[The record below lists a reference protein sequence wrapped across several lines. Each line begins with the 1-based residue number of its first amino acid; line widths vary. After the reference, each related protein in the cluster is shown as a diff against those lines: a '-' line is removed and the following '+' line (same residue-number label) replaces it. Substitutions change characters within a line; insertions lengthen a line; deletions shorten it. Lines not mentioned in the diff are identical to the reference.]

1 MIETNQNTI
10 SGITHLQEEKSNVA
24 ISMSAYSVL
33 LEILK
38 RDIRVALRRQSDVA
52 AVFFF
57 FIIAASLFPLGSGTD
72 PNLLSAM
79 APSVLWVTALLSCML
94 SLSRIFAS
102 DFADGTLEQMLL
114 SNHPTVLIVL
124 MKILAHWILS
134 GLPLVLVAPLIGLQF
149 NLSNE
154 QLQVLAISL
163 LMGTLALSL
172 IGSIGAALTL
182 GIRGA
187 GVLIA
192 ILVLPL
198 YIPVLVFG
206 AGAVNAVSIGMSPNG
221 ALSLLGAVLALALV
235 FSPLASAAALHIALE

>member
-1 MIETNQNTI
+1 MTENSLEVKPAKALSTF
-10 SGITHLQEEKSNVA
+10 
-24 ISMSAYSVL
+24 SVL
-33 LEILK
+33 YRILA
-38 RDIRVALRRQSDVA
+38 RDIQVALRRQSDVA

-57 FIIAASLFPLGSGTD
+57 FIIAASLFPLGSGAD
-72 PNLLSAM
+72 PKLLSAM
-79 APSVLWVTALLSCML
+79 APSVLWVMALLSCML
-94 SLSRIFAS
+94 SLSRMFSS
-102 DFADGTLEQMLL
+102 DYADGTLEQMMI
-114 SNHPTVLIVL
+114 SNQPVVLIVL

-134 GLPLVLVAPLIGLQF
+134 GLPLFFVAPLIGLQF
-149 NLSNE
+149 NLGGAE
-154 QLQVLAISL
+154 LQILAASL

-182 GIRGA
+182 GIRGT

-221 ALSLLGAVLALALV
+221 ALSLLGAVLAMALV
-235 FSPLASAAALHIALE
+235 FAPLASAAALRIALE

>member
-1 MIETNQNTI
+1 M
-10 SGITHLQEEKSNVA
+10 HQELSTF
-24 ISMSAYSVL
+24 S
-33 LEILK
+33 ILYRILA
-38 RDIRVALRRQSDVA
+38 RDIKVALRRQSDVM

-57 FIIAASLFPLGSGTD
+57 FIIAASLFPLGSGAD
-72 PNLLSAM
+72 PKLLIAM

-94 SLSRIFAS
+94 SLSRMFAS
-102 DFADGTLEQMLL
+102 DYADGTLEQMML
-114 SNHPTVLIVL
+114 SNQPAVLIVL
-124 MKILAHWILS
+124 MKILAHWMLS

-149 NLSNE
+149 NLGSAE
-154 QLQVLAISL
+154 LQILAVSL

-182 GIRGA
+182 GIRGS

-206 AGAVNAVSIGMSPNG
+206 AGAVNAVSIGMSPDG
-221 ALSLLGAVLALALV
+221 ALSLLGAVLAMTLV
-235 FSPLASAAALHIALE
+235 FAPLASAAALRIALE

>member
-1 MIETNQNTI
+1 MANPHMPVGKHIGT
-10 SGITHLQEEKSNVA
+10 LA
-24 ISMSAYSVL
+24 VL
-33 LEILK
+33 YQILA
-38 RDIRVALRRQSDVA
+38 RDIKVALRRQSDVT

-57 FIIAASLFPLGSGTD
+57 FIIAASLFPLGSGSD
-72 PNLLSAM
+72 PKLLSAM

-94 SLSRIFAS
+94 SLPRIFAS
-102 DFADGTLEQMLL
+102 DHADGTLEQLLL
-114 SNHPTVLIVL
+114 SNQPTVLIVL
-124 MKILAHWILS
+124 MKTFAHWLLS

-149 NLSNE
+149 NLTAD
-154 QLQVLAISL
+154 QLQVLALSL

-182 GIRGA
+182 GIRGT

-206 AGAVNAVSIGMSPNG
+206 AGAVNAVSVGMSPNG
-221 ALSLLGAVLALALV
+221 ALSLLGGVLALSLV
-235 FSPLASAAALHIALE
+235 FAPLASSAALKIALE

>member
-1 MIETNQNTI
+1 MLKELGTF
-10 SGITHLQEEKSNVA
+10 
-24 ISMSAYSVL
+24 SVL
-33 LEILK
+33 CRILA
-38 RDIRVALRRQSDVA
+38 RDIKVALRRQSDVA

-57 FIIAASLFPLGSGTD
+57 FIIAASLFPLGSGAD
-72 PNLLSAM
+72 PKLLKAM

-94 SLSRIFAS
+94 SLSRMYAS
-102 DFADGTLEQMLL
+102 DHADGTLEQMML
-114 SNHPTVLIVL
+114 SNQPTVLIVL
-124 MKILAHWILS
+124 MKILAHWVLS
-134 GLPLVLVAPLIGLQF
+134 GLPLVFVAPLIGIQF
-149 NLSNE
+149 NLSSTE
-154 QLQVLAISL
+154 LQVLALSL

-182 GIRGA
+182 GIRGT

-221 ALSLLGAVLALALV
+221 ALSLLGAVLAMALV
-235 FSPLASAAALHIALE
+235 FAPLASSAALKIALE

>member
-1 MIETNQNTI
+1 MLETKL
-10 SGITHLQEEKSNVA
+10 SKASSNVND
-24 ISMSAYSVL
+24 IGTFSVL
-33 LEILK
+33 VQILR

-57 FIIAASLFPLGSGTD
+57 FIIAASLFPLGSGAD
-72 PNLLSAM
+72 PKLLSAM

-102 DFADGTLEQMLL
+102 DYADGTLEQLML
-114 SNHPTVLIVL
+114 SNQPVVLIVL
-124 MKILAHWILS
+124 MKILAHWLLS

-149 NLSNE
+149 NLSGE

-182 GIRGA
+182 GIRGT

-235 FSPLASAAALHIALE
+235 FSPLASAAALRIALE

>member
-1 MIETNQNTI
+1 MANPHMPVGKHIGT
-10 SGITHLQEEKSNVA
+10 LA
-24 ISMSAYSVL
+24 VL
-33 LEILK
+33 YQILA
-38 RDIRVALRRQSDVA
+38 RDIKVALRRQSDVT

-57 FIIAASLFPLGSGTD
+57 FIIAASLFPLGSGSD
-72 PNLLSAM
+72 PKLLSAM

-94 SLSRIFAS
+94 SLPRIFAS
-102 DFADGTLEQMLL
+102 DHADGTLEQLLL
-114 SNHPTVLIVL
+114 SNQPTVLIVL
-124 MKILAHWILS
+124 MKTLAHWLLS

-149 NLSNE
+149 NLTAD
-154 QLQVLAISL
+154 QLQVLALSL

-182 GIRGA
+182 GIRGT

-206 AGAVNAVSIGMSPNG
+206 AGAVNAVSVGMSPNG
-221 ALSLLGAVLALALV
+221 ALSLLGGVLALSLV
-235 FSPLASAAALHIALE
+235 FAPLASSAALKIALE

>member
-1 MIETNQNTI
+1 MMANTPI
-10 SGITHLQEEKSNVA
+10 PVSKQIGTPA
-24 ISMSAYSVL
+24 VL
-33 LEILK
+33 YQILA
-38 RDIRVALRRQSDVA
+38 RDIKVALRRQSDVT

-57 FIIAASLFPLGSGTD
+57 FIIAASLFPLGSGSD
-72 PNLLSAM
+72 PRLLSAM

-94 SLSRIFAS
+94 SLPRIFAS
-102 DFADGTLEQMLL
+102 DHADGTLEQLLL
-114 SNHPTVLIVL
+114 SNQPTVLIVL
-124 MKILAHWILS
+124 MKTLAHWLLS

-149 NLSNE
+149 NLTAD
-154 QLQVLAISL
+154 QLQVLALSL

-182 GIRGA
+182 GIRGT

-206 AGAVNAVSIGMSPNG
+206 AGAVNAVSVGMSPNG
-221 ALSLLGAVLALALV
+221 ALSLLGGVLALSLV
-235 FSPLASAAALHIALE
+235 FAPLASSAALKIALE

>member
-1 MIETNQNTI
+1 MAETILVKELDIKQLGTF
-10 SGITHLQEEKSNVA
+10 
-24 ISMSAYSVL
+24 SVL
-33 LEILK
+33 YRILA
-38 RDIRVALRRQSDVA
+38 RDIKVALRRQSDVT

-57 FIIAASLFPLGSGTD
+57 FIIAASSFPLGSGAD
-72 PNLLSAM
+72 PKLLSAM

-94 SLSRIFAS
+94 SLSRMYAS
-102 DFADGTLEQMLL
+102 DHADGTLEQIMM
-114 SNHPTVLIVL
+114 SNQPTVLIVL
-124 MKILAHWILS
+124 MKILAHWVLS
-134 GLPLVLVAPLIGLQF
+134 GLPLVFVAPLIGIQF
-149 NLSNE
+149 NLSSAE
-154 QLQVLAISL
+154 LQILAVSL

-182 GIRGA
+182 GIRGT

-221 ALSLLGAVLALALV
+221 ALSLLGAVLAMAIV
-235 FSPLASAAALHIALE
+235 FAPLASAAALKIALE

>member
-1 MIETNQNTI
+1 MLKELGTF
-10 SGITHLQEEKSNVA
+10 
-24 ISMSAYSVL
+24 SVL
-33 LEILK
+33 YRILA
-38 RDIRVALRRQSDVA
+38 RDIKVALRRQSDVA

-57 FIIAASLFPLGSGTD
+57 FIIAASLFPLGSGAD
-72 PNLLSAM
+72 PKLLKAM

-94 SLSRIFAS
+94 SLSRMYAS
-102 DFADGTLEQMLL
+102 DHADGTLEQMML
-114 SNHPTVLIVL
+114 SNQPTVLIVL
-124 MKILAHWILS
+124 MKILAHWVLS
-134 GLPLVLVAPLIGLQF
+134 GLPLVFVAPLIGIQF
-149 NLSNE
+149 NLSSTE
-154 QLQVLAISL
+154 LQVLALSL

-182 GIRGA
+182 GIRGT

-221 ALSLLGAVLALALV
+221 ALSLLGAVLAMALV
-235 FSPLASAAALHIALE
+235 FAPLASSAALKIALE

>member
-1 MIETNQNTI
+1 M
-10 SGITHLQEEKSNVA
+10 HQELSTF
-24 ISMSAYSVL
+24 S
-33 LEILK
+33 ILYRILA
-38 RDIRVALRRQSDVA
+38 RDIKVALRRQSDVM

-57 FIIAASLFPLGSGTD
+57 FIIAASLFPLGSGAD
-72 PNLLSAM
+72 PKLLSAM

-94 SLSRIFAS
+94 SLSRMFAS
-102 DFADGTLEQMLL
+102 DYADGTLEQMML
-114 SNHPTVLIVL
+114 SNQPAVLIVL
-124 MKILAHWILS
+124 MKTLAHWMLS

-149 NLSNE
+149 NLSSAE
-154 QLQVLAISL
+154 LQILAISL

-182 GIRGA
+182 GIRGS

-221 ALSLLGAVLALALV
+221 ALSLLGALLAMALV
-235 FSPLASAAALHIALE
+235 FAPLASAAALRIALE

>member
-1 MIETNQNTI
+1 MPKTKLT
-10 SGITHLQEEKSNVA
+10 QELGTF
-24 ISMSAYSVL
+24 SVL
-33 LEILK
+33 YRILA
-38 RDIRVALRRQSDVA
+38 RDIKVALRRQSDVT

-57 FIIAASLFPLGSGTD
+57 FIIAASLFPLGSGAD
-72 PNLLSAM
+72 PKLLSTM

-94 SLSRIFAS
+94 SLSRMYSS
-102 DFADGTLEQMLL
+102 DYADGTLEQITL
-114 SNHPTVLIVL
+114 SNQPIVLIVL
-124 MKILAHWILS
+124 MKILAHWVLS
-134 GLPLVLVAPLIGLQF
+134 GLPLVFVAPLIGLQF
-149 NLSNE
+149 NLSSAE
-154 QLQVLAISL
+154 LQILAASL

-182 GIRGA
+182 GIRGT

-221 ALSLLGAVLALALV
+221 ALSLLGAVLAMALV
-235 FSPLASAAALHIALE
+235 FAPLASAVALKIALE

>member
-1 MIETNQNTI
+1 MHKELSIF
-10 SGITHLQEEKSNVA
+10 A
-24 ISMSAYSVL
+24 VL
-33 LEILK
+33 YRILA
-38 RDIRVALRRQSDVA
+38 RDIKVALRRQSDVM

-57 FIIAASLFPLGSGTD
+57 FIIAASLFPLGSGAD
-72 PNLLSAM
+72 PKLLKAM

-94 SLSRIFAS
+94 SLSRMYAS
-102 DFADGTLEQMLL
+102 DYADGTLEQTML
-114 SNHPTVLIVL
+114 SNQPAVLIAL
-124 MKILAHWILS
+124 MKIFAHWVLS
-134 GLPLVLVAPLIGLQF
+134 GLPLVFVAPLIGLQF
-149 NLSNE
+149 NLSAAE
-154 QLQVLAISL
+154 LQVLALSL

-182 GIRGA
+182 GIRGT

-235 FSPLASAAALHIALE
+235 FAPLASAAALKIALE